1 MNTDYWQLSGA
12 FGLWVRACIRIL
24 QFVFAIVTIG
34 LYAATL
40 GSWSTLPT
48 DNLERT
54 PWIYALVPAVLSAL
68 TCAYH
73 VFATVTHAA
82 WSVWDFG
89 LAVLWAALCGLS
101 SSMVVG
107 GEKSI
112 NVTGDVKSR
121 LAAGAWIAGI
131 SMLLWLLSS
140 VHGCAFCC
148 ASRKMKRT
156 VKKQESE
163 EDKLELD
170 GLPNSQEEN
179 V

>member
-40 GSWSTLPT
+40 GSWNTLPT
-48 DNLERT
+48 ENLST
-54 PWIYALVPAVLSAL
+54 TNWIYALVPAVLSAL

-101 SSMVVG
+101 STIVVG
-107 GEKSI
+107 GEDKVY
-112 NVTGDVKSR
+112 VTGEVNSR
-121 LAAGAWIAGI
+121 LAAGAWIAGV

-140 VHGCAFCC
+140 IHGCAFCC

-163 EDKLELD
+163 GDKLELK
-170 GLPNSQEEN
+170 GIPNSREEN

>member
-1 MNTDYWQLSGA
+1 MDTDYWQLSGA

-24 QFVFAIVTIG
+24 QFVFAIATIG

-40 GSWSTLPT
+40 GSWNTLPT
-48 DNLERT
+48 EGLGRT
-54 PWIYALVPAVLSAL
+54 NWIYALVPAVLSAL

-101 SSMVVG
+101 SNIVVG
-107 GEKSI
+107 GEDKVY
-112 NVTGDVKSR
+112 VTGDVKSR

-131 SMLLWLLSS
+131 CMLLWLLSS
-140 VHGCAFCC
+140 IHGCAFCC
-148 ASRKMKRT
+148 ASRKTKRT

-163 EDKLELD
+163 EAKLELD
-170 GLPNSQEEN
+170 GLPNSREEN